1 MPAKKTTKKV
11 VKKAPAKKTS
21 VEAKAKSFAKNVEK
35 EAKVL
40 TAEGKVI
47 GSKIGTRRERSTSE
61 EKVFMVLGIM
71 ALIRGLSILFKNGR
85 RLFISMLLI
94 ILGILL
100 VTGFFSK
107 KKK

>member
-1 MPAKKTTKKV
+1 M
-11 VKKAPAKKTS
+11 
-21 VEAKAKSFAKNVEK
+21 EAKAKTFAKNVEK
-35 EAKVL
+35 EAKVF
-40 TAEGKVI
+40 TQESKVI
-47 GSKIGTRRERSTSE
+47 GSKIGTRRETSTTE
-61 EKVFMVLGIM
+61 EKIFMILGII

>member
-1 MPAKKTTKKV
+1 MPAKKPA
-11 VKKAPAKKTS
+11 KKAPAKKVTM
-21 VEAKAKSFAKNVEK
+21 ETKAKAFAKNVEK

-47 GSKIGTRRERSTSE
+47 GSKIGNRRERSSTE
-61 EKVFMVLGIM
+61 EKAFMVLGVI

-94 ILGILL
+94 IMGLLL
-100 VTGFFSK
+100 VTGFFTK